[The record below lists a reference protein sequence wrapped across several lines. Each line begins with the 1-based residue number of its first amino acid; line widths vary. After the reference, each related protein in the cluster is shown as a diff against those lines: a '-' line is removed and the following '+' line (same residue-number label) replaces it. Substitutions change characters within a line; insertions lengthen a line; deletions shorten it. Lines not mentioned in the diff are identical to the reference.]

1 MGNNW
6 EVYVLVLVVAGFLSA
21 RLDRLGNQ
29 LEAVCVSIR
38 ADVARTEENRD
49 EILNEWKDTKAAA
62 AKEKR
67 NSWIF
72 WAVVGAAVAIWW
84 IISRQV

>member
-6 EVYVLVLVVAGFLSA
+6 EIYVLVLAVAGFLNA

-49 EILNEWKDTKAAA
+49 EILSEWKETKAAA

-67 NSWIF
+67 NSWII
-72 WAVVGAAVAIWW
+72 WAMVGTAVVIWSM
-84 IISRQV
+84 ISRQV